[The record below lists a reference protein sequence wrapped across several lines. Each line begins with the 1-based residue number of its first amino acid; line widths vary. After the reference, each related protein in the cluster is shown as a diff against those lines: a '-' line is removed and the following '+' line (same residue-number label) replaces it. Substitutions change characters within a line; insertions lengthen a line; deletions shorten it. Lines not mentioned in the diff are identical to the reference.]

1 MAIDLYSISG
11 INDNVIP
18 IAAGNRPSV
27 TESASGFSSIF
38 EAAFN
43 MINETNDLQNR
54 AEEKE
59 IQFALGDAENTHD
72 LMIAEQ
78 KANIALSYTVA
89 VRDKILEGYNT
100 LMNMQV

>member
-1 MAIDLYSISG
+1 MAIDLYAISG
-11 INDNVIP
+11 INNNVIP
-18 IAAGNRPSV
+18 VAAGNRPKV
-27 TESASGFSSIF
+27 VESDKSFSSIF

-54 AEEKE
+54 AEEME

-78 KANIALSYTVA
+78 KANVALSYTVA

-100 LMNMQV
+100 IMNMSV